1 MERETALPRGD
12 YMPQLDGLRA
22 LAVGCVLIAHFV
34 VPLARFPFGSV
45 GVLLFFVLSG
55 YLITGILLRARDDA
69 EREGT
74 SRLFALRQ
82 FYVRR
87 FLRIFPLYYLVLTL
101 AALANAGEAR
111 KMVWWNAAY
120 LSNFY
125 MAAHG
130 WQHPISHFWTLAVE
144 EQFYIAWPWVVMFLP
159 WRLVAPVVSAA
170 IAVPL
175 LWKLAVTHATGNLFA
190 AGILTPSCLD
200 TLGAGSLLAIAA
212 RAGRPRPPSWML
224 WLGLPLVAAGVVLF
238 HRNQEQIAWSIL
250 MGYGMALTGV
260 WLVGRGALGFEG
272 PVSAGSFRCRR
283 WFTSAASATASTSGT
298 TSCRGLWGIG
308 ARGCTLQGRA
318 RLRRGFLEPC
328 CCRRPLRFSSRSP
341 STTSSDFSR
350 IRVHGEMQLAGPKHP
365 LRCVHSCAVG

>member
-45 GVLLFFVLSG
+45 GVFLFFVLSG

-82 FYVRR
+82 FYIRR

-130 WQHPISHFWTLAVE
+130 WQHPVSHFWTLAVE

-238 HRNQEQIAWSIL
+238 HHNQEQIAWSIL

-272 PVSAGSFRCRR
+272 PIGRILSLRPLMYLGSISYGIYIWHNFMPWALGHWGSRLH
-283 WFTSAASATASTSGT
+283 FTGARSFATWLLGTLLLSAASSYFFEKPINNLKRFFPYS
-298 TSCRGLWGIG
+298 
-308 ARGCTLQGRA
+308 RA
-318 RLRRGFLEPC
+318 RRDAARRTEGPLEYQ
-328 CCRRPLRFSSRSP
+328 SARS
-341 STTSSDFSR
+341 
-350 IRVHGEMQLAGPKHP
+350 
-365 LRCVHSCAVG
+365 